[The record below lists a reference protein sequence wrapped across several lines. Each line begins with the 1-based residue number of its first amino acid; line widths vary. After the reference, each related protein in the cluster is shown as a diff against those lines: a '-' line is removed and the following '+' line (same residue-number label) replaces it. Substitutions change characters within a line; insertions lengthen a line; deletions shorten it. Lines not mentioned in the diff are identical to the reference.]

1 MRHVLA
7 SPPDCPHPPRRAALH
22 LRNDVTYSI
31 PTANLAAL
39 NSNIQSGSGTAG
51 SVSGARRRGRTRGPT
66 GPDRLPSD

>member
-1 MRHVLA
+1 MTLGALDAPCARHLTVRT
-7 SPPDCPHPPRRAALH
+7 PPRRAALD

-51 SVSGARRRGRTRGPT
+51 SVSGARRCARAVRPH
-66 GPDRLPSD
+66 PL